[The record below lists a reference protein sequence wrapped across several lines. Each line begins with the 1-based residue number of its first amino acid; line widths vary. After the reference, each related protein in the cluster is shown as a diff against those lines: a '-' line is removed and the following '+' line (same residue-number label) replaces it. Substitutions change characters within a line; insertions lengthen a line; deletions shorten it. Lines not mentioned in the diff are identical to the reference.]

1 MNIEKSLKDK
11 FREKSNFQQTFI
23 SEMNERYISC
33 FEQVNEMKSLIKS
46 IRFIKVRFRGNEM
59 DGCYL
64 RKIDIIYGCCLIK
77 KKDVGFTD

>member
-1 MNIEKSLKDK
+1 
-11 FREKSNFQQTFI
+11 
-23 SEMNERYISC
+23 MNERYISC

-77 KKDVGFTD
+77 KKRRRLYRLRELLTFLRK